1 MADRDRPDDAVDRRR
16 WLALIVEL
24 PAPHVDDFIGCLA
37 DRGQGAEVVEGSKS
51 CTVKLV
57 LRSPE
62 ATDELLER
70 ARALLR
76 GWGLDPD
83 RTPLAIEV
91 VEDGRW
97 VERYQAQLRPFA
109 LGQGFRIHPSGQVAP
124 STDGR
129 LDISL
134 IPGRAFG
141 TGEHATTR
149 MCAEEL
155 ERAVT
160 PGSRWADVGCG
171 SAILSLVAASVGA
184 RSVLAI
190 DVDHEAL
197 LVAREV
203 LQDNAAG
210 EHVRVC
216 RATATALPEAA
227 FDGVVCNI
235 SAPYFAAGARE
246 LARILAPG
254 GTVIASGFT
263 HEDAATVTRQLASQ
277 GLSLARSRRTDP
289 WAVAVLTRAEANRV
303 G

>member
-1 MADRDRPDDAVDRRR
+1 MVDRDRPDDTVDRRR

-24 PAPHVDDFIGCLA
+24 PVPRVEDFIGCLA
-37 DRGQGAEVVEGSKS
+37 DCAQGAEVVDGAAS

-62 ATDELLER
+62 ATDEILER
-70 ARALLR
+70 AGALLR

-83 RTPLAIEV
+83 RTPPRLEV
-91 VEDGRW
+91 VEDGLW
-97 VERYQAQLRPFA
+97 VERYQAQLQPFA

-129 LDISL
+129 RDISL
-134 IPGRAFG
+134 VPGRAFG

-149 MCAEEL
+149 MCVEEL

-171 SAILSLVAASVGA
+171 SAILSLVAICVGA
-184 RSVLAI
+184 REVLAI

-210 EHVRVC
+210 ERVQVC
-216 RATATALPEAA
+216 RATARALPAAA

-246 LARILAPG
+246 LARILPPG

-263 HEDAATVTRQLASQ
+263 HEDAETVTRQLESQ
-277 GLSLARSRRTDP
+277 GLLLERSRRTDP
-289 WAVAVLTRAEANRV
+289 WAAAVLTRAEANRV